1 MDFNYAFRPHMAF
14 LIHYLNDNA
23 FGKVRTLAYLPKTN
37 GRAVNEENL
46 YRAFRNGNSLATDGP
61 VALFSLRPR
70 KSMKTYLLGETLP
83 LQPGEDLEL
92 SMEWKST
99 PEFGPVNKISL
110 YLGTTKGERD
120 ITNQVFSPRS
130 RKKGYEFEG
139 SIEQGLSK
147 WDAMP
152 CYLRL
157 EAGSGIEPE
166 TGETLFR
173 CVTNP
178 IWVVA
183 G

>member
-1 MDFNYAFRPHMAF
+1 
-14 LIHYLNDNA
+14 
-23 FGKVRTLAYLPKTN
+23 VS
-37 GRAVNEENL
+37 EESL
-46 YRAFRNGNSLATDGP
+46 YRALRNGNALTTDGP
-61 VALFSLRPR
+61 VALFSLRP
-70 KSMKTYLLGETLP
+70 KNGGKTHRLGETVLHK
-83 LQPGEDLEL
+83 PGEDLEL

-99 PEFGPVNKISL
+99 PEFGPVNKIRL

-120 ITNQVFSPRS
+120 ITDQVCSPRS

-139 SIEQGLSK
+139 SIEQVLSK
-147 WDAMP
+147 WDTMP